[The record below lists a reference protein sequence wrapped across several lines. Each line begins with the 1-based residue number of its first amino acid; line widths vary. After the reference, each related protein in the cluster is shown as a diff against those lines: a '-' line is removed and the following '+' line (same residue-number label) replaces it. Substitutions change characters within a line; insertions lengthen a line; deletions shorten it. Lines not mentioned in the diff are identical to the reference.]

1 MPRWNYH
8 VIGLEHSLDISDRSI
23 FVPRGSDR
31 KEVWVCSVSSP
42 KEVSVLTWSNVVC
55 TGWRLESITRGLVCM
70 T

>member
-31 KEVWVCSVSSP
+31 KEVWVCSVSVFVCKP
-42 KEVSVLTWSNVVC
+42 QGSVC
-55 TGWRLESITRGLVCM
+55 AYLE
-70 T
+70 

>member
-1 MPRWNYH
+1 M
-8 VIGLEHSLDISDRSI
+8 IGLEHVIERRFGCIQFRCL
-23 FVPRGSDR
+23 FA
-31 KEVWVCSVSSP
+31 SP

>member
-1 MPRWNYH
+1 
-8 VIGLEHSLDISDRSI
+8 VIGLEHSLDISDRST

-31 KEVWVCSVSSP
+31 KEVWVYSVSVFVASP